1 MKREKMIECFK
12 KDVCTSTFRK
22 SIEKLVKNIS
32 KKTSEKVYAGVHQDA
47 LYVLD
52 TEYHLFCGKNH
63 ITIRAKQQD
72 PWLSDYYRVSFKQSR
87 KDCGD
92 FKQVQECV
100 ETFLKEYIRAA

>member
-52 TEYHLFCGKNH
+52 T
-63 ITIRAKQQD
+63 
-72 PWLSDYYRVSFKQSR
+72 
-87 KDCGD
+87 
-92 FKQVQECV
+92 
-100 ETFLKEYIRAA
+100 